1 MVNYRCSRCDYN
13 TDHKSKFRL
22 HLLKKNTCP
31 SKFNETSIYDILKL
45 YGFDEEATEYEIT
58 HNVNKNNQHKLT
70 KINKNNQHK
79 LTKINKNN
87 QHKLTKINKNSTE
100 NKISAICKFCSKKLS
115 CYKSCNR
122 HEKTCKEKNN
132 IEEQSNDSLNDKNDL
147 QKNYDALVIQVEKL
161 MNEVAVL
168 KTKNTSKIS
177 NKITN
182 KTNNINN
189 GIVNNIVINNYGSE
203 NIDYIT
209 FNRFVKLL
217 ETPLSA
223 ISKLIELK
231 HFNGKHPE
239 NHNIKIT
246 NIHDK
251 FAKIYKDKKW
261 LVSNK
266 KDIIQDLVENGYA
279 DFEEFKDLN
288 EEELTNKIKERY
300 KKMEKY
306 YTDNFG
312 ELYKQSEMSI
322 INGTNKLE

>member
-1 MVNYRCSRCDYN
+1 MVNYRCTRCGYN

-22 HLLKKNTCP
+22 HLLKKNICP

-45 YGFDEEATEYEIT
+45 HGFDEEAIEYEIIHKCVPNCT
-58 HNVNKNNQHKLT
+58 ESAPGCTAEIIHNSNTLVCSYCNKLFTRKSSLQRHINSRCSAA
-70 KINKNNQHK
+70 KINKDQNIIEQNKILKENNDK
-79 LTKINKNN
+79 LTLQVEQLINKMALLEPKTINN
-87 QHKLTKINKNSTE
+87 
-100 NKISAICKFCSKKLS
+100 
-115 CYKSCNR
+115 
-122 HEKTCKEKNN
+122 
-132 IEEQSNDSLNDKNDL
+132 
-147 QKNYDALVIQVEKL
+147 
-161 MNEVAVL
+161 
-168 KTKNTSKIS
+168 IS
-177 NKITN
+177 NKTKN
-182 KTNNINN
+182 KTNNINK

-209 FNRFVKLL
+209 FNKFVKLL

-231 HFNGKHPE
+231 HFNEKHPE

-300 KKMEKY
+300 GKMEKY
-306 YTDNFG
+306 YTENLG
-312 ELYKQSEMSI
+312 ELCKQSEMNI

>member
-1 MVNYRCSRCDYN
+1 MVNYRCTRCGYN

-22 HLLKKNTCP
+22 HLLKKNICP

-45 YGFDEEATEYEIT
+45 HGFDKEAIEYENA
-58 HNVNKNNQHKLT
+58 HDCKSNVNLKCKPKCKSTVNLSNSNICPNCKKTFSCRQAKYKHLKYNCNILKLT
-70 KINKNNQHK
+70 
-79 LTKINKNN
+79 
-87 QHKLTKINKNSTE
+87 
-100 NKISAICKFCSKKLS
+100 
-115 CYKSCNR
+115 
-122 HEKTCKEKNN
+122 
-132 IEEQSNDSLNDKNDL
+132 EEPSNDSLNDKTEL
-147 QKNYDALVIQVEKL
+147 QQNYDTLVIQVEKL

-168 KTKNTSKIS
+168 KTKTINNIS
-177 NKITN
+177 NKTKN
-182 KTNNINN
+182 KTNNINK

-209 FNRFVKLL
+209 FNKFVKLL

-231 HFNGKHPE
+231 HFNEKHPE

-300 KKMEKY
+300 GKMEKY
-306 YTDNFG
+306 YTENLG
-312 ELYKQSEMSI
+312 ELCKQSEMNI
-322 INGTNKLE
+322 INGTNKLD

>member
-1 MVNYRCSRCDYN
+1 MVNYTCLRCNYE
-13 TDHKSKFRL
+13 TYHKSVFKK

-45 YGFDEEATEYEIT
+45 HGFDEEATEYEIT
-58 HNVNKNNQHKLT
+58 HKCVPNCTESAPGCTAEIIHNSNTLVCSYCNKLFTRKSSLQRHINSRCSAA
-70 KINKNNQHK
+70 KINKDQYVNDEIKILKENNDK
-79 LTKINKNN
+79 LTLQVEQLINKMALLEPKTINN
-87 QHKLTKINKNSTE
+87 
-100 NKISAICKFCSKKLS
+100 
-115 CYKSCNR
+115 
-122 HEKTCKEKNN
+122 
-132 IEEQSNDSLNDKNDL
+132 
-147 QKNYDALVIQVEKL
+147 
-161 MNEVAVL
+161 
-168 KTKNTSKIS
+168 IS
-177 NKITN
+177 NKN
-182 KTNNINN
+182 KTNNINK

-209 FNRFVKLL
+209 FSRFVKLL

-300 KKMEKY
+300 GKMEKY
-306 YTDNFG
+306 YTENLG

>member
-1 MVNYRCSRCDYN
+1 MVNYTCLRCNYE
-13 TDHKSKFRL
+13 TYHKSVFKK

-45 YGFDEEATEYEIT
+45 HGFDEEAIEYEIT
-58 HNVNKNNQHKLT
+58 HNVNSNVNSTVNSKSNNHSCKHCKKTFTTRQGKSIHIKKYCNII
-70 KINKNNQHK
+70 KINKDQHVNDEIKILKENNDK
-79 LTKINKNN
+79 LTLQVEQLINKMALLEPKTINN
-87 QHKLTKINKNSTE
+87 
-100 NKISAICKFCSKKLS
+100 
-115 CYKSCNR
+115 
-122 HEKTCKEKNN
+122 
-132 IEEQSNDSLNDKNDL
+132 
-147 QKNYDALVIQVEKL
+147 
-161 MNEVAVL
+161 
-168 KTKNTSKIS
+168 IS
-177 NKITN
+177 NKN
-182 KTNNINN
+182 KTNNINK

-231 HFNGKHPE
+231 HFNDKHPE

-300 KKMEKY
+300 GKMEKY
-306 YTDNFG
+306 YTENLG

-322 INGTNKLE
+322 INGTNKLD

>member
-1 MVNYRCSRCDYN
+1 MVNHTCNRCGYTTYRKQN
-13 TDHKSKFRL
+13 LKT
-22 HLLKKNTCP
+22 HLLKKYTCQP
-31 SKFNETSIYDILKL
+31 LIDETSICDILKL
-45 YGFDEEATEYEIT
+45 HGFDEEAITYE
-58 HNVNKNNQHKLT
+58 NVNDCKSNVNLKCKPIYKSKLNIHITESDSNICPNCKKIFSCRQAKYKHLKYNCNILKLT
-70 KINKNNQHK
+70 
-79 LTKINKNN
+79 
-87 QHKLTKINKNSTE
+87 
-100 NKISAICKFCSKKLS
+100 
-115 CYKSCNR
+115 
-122 HEKTCKEKNN
+122 
-132 IEEQSNDSLNDKNDL
+132 EEQLNDKNEL
-147 QKNYDALVIQVEKL
+147 QKNHDALVIQVEKL
-161 MNEVAVL
+161 MNEVAIL
-168 KTKNTSKIS
+168 KTKNIS
-177 NKITN
+177 NISN
-182 KTNNINN
+182 KTNNINK

-209 FNRFVKLL
+209 FSRFVKLL

-231 HFNGKHPE
+231 YFNEKHPE

-266 KDIIQDLVENGYA
+266 KDIIQELVENGYA

-322 INGTNKLE
+322 INGTNKSE

>member
-1 MVNYRCSRCDYN
+1 MVNHTCNRCGYTTNRKQN
-13 TDHKSKFRL
+13 LKT
-22 HLLKKNTCP
+22 HLLKKNTC
-31 SKFNETSIYDILKL
+31 KQIIEMISIYDVLKSN
-45 YGFDEEATEYEIT
+45 GFDEEAIKYKNI
-58 HNVNKNNQHKLT
+58 HNVNSTVNSTVNSKSNNHICKHCKKTFTTRQGKSIHIKKYCSVVKSNDELS
-70 KINKNNQHK
+70 INKNIMEQNKILKENNDK
-79 LTKINKNN
+79 LTLQVEQLINKM
-87 QHKLTKINKNSTE
+87 
-100 NKISAICKFCSKKLS
+100 
-115 CYKSCNR
+115 
-122 HEKTCKEKNN
+122 
-132 IEEQSNDSLNDKNDL
+132 
-147 QKNYDALVIQVEKL
+147 AL
-161 MNEVAVL
+161 L
-168 KTKNTSKIS
+168 KTKNISKIS
-177 NKITN
+177 N
-182 KTNNINN
+182 KTNNINK

-209 FNRFVKLL
+209 FNKFVKLL

-231 HFNGKHPE
+231 HFNEKHPE

-300 KKMEKY
+300 GKMEKY
-306 YTDNFG
+306 YTENAG

>member
-1 MVNYRCSRCDYN
+1 MVNYRCTRCDYN

-31 SKFNETSIYDILKL
+31 SKFNEASIYDILKL
-45 YGFDEEATEYEIT
+45 YGFDEEATEYEII
-58 HNVNKNNQHKLT
+58 HN
-70 KINKNNQHK
+70 INKNNQH
-79 LTKINKNN
+79 
-87 QHKLTKINKNSTE
+87 KINKNSTE

-132 IEEQSNDSLNDKNDL
+132 IEQQVNDELSINKNIIEQNKILKENNDKL
-147 QKNYDALVIQVEKL
+147 TLQVEL
-161 MNEVAVL
+161 LL
-168 KTKNTSKIS
+168 KNASLTNTNIS
-177 NKITN
+177 NKTKN
-182 KTNNINN
+182 KTNNINK

-231 HFNGKHPE
+231 HFNDKHPE

-300 KKMEKY
+300 GKMEKY
-306 YTDNFG
+306 YTENLG

-322 INGTNKLE
+322 INGTNKSFVLQSNTI

>member
-1 MVNYRCSRCDYN
+1 MVNHTCNRCGYTTIRKQN
-13 TDHKSKFRL
+13 LKT
-22 HLLKKNTCP
+22 HLFKKNTCQ
-31 SKFNETSIYDILKL
+31 TIIGMISIYDTLKSH
-45 YGFDEEATEYEIT
+45 GFDEEATKYELT
-58 HNVNKNNQHKLT
+58 HTVNKNNQHKLT
-70 KINKNNQHK
+70 KINKNNQQK
-79 LTKINKNN
+79 S
-87 QHKLTKINKNSTE
+87 TKINKNSTE

-132 IEEQSNDSLNDKNDL
+132 IEQQVNDELSINKNIIEQNKILKENNDKL
-147 QKNYDALVIQVEKL
+147 TLQVEL
-161 MNEVAVL
+161 LL
-168 KTKNTSKIS
+168 KNASLTNTNIS
-177 NKITN
+177 NKNKTNN
-182 KTNNINN
+182 KTNNINK
-189 GIVNNIVINNYGSE
+189 GTVNNNTIINNYGSE

-231 HFNGKHPE
+231 YFNEKHPE

-266 KDIIQDLVENGYA
+266 KDIIQELVENGYA

-300 KKMEKY
+300 GKMEKY
-306 YTDNFG
+306 YTENLG

>member
-1 MVNYRCSRCDYN
+1 MVNHTCNRCGYTTYRKQN
-13 TDHKSKFRL
+13 LKT

-31 SKFNETSIYDILKL
+31 SKFNETSICDILKL
-45 YGFDEEATEYEIT
+45 HGFDEEATKYENT
-58 HNVNKNNQHKLT
+58 HECKSNVTLKCKPHCKPQCKPQCKSTINLHIKETNSNICPNCKKTFSCRQAKYKHLKYNCNVLKLT
-70 KINKNNQHK
+70 
-79 LTKINKNN
+79 
-87 QHKLTKINKNSTE
+87 
-100 NKISAICKFCSKKLS
+100 
-115 CYKSCNR
+115 
-122 HEKTCKEKNN
+122 
-132 IEEQSNDSLNDKNDL
+132 EEPLNDKTEL

-161 MNEVAVL
+161 MNEVAIL

-177 NKITN
+177 NK
-182 KTNNINN
+182 TNNINK
-189 GIVNNIVINNYGSE
+189 GTVNNIVINNYGSE

-209 FNRFVKLL
+209 FNKFIKLL

-223 ISKLIELK
+223 IPKLIELK
-231 HFNGKHPE
+231 FFNEKHPE

-266 KDIIQDLVENGYA
+266 KDIIQELVENGYA

-306 YTDNFG
+306 YIENIG
-312 ELYKQSEMSI
+312 ELYKQGEMSI
-322 INGTNKLE
+322 INGTNKLD

>member
-1 MVNYRCSRCDYN
+1 MA
-13 TDHKSKFRL
+13 
-22 HLLKKNTCP
+22 KKH
-31 SKFNETSIYDILKL
+31 ILKL
-45 YGFDEEATEYEIT
+45 TEEP
-58 HNVNKNNQHKLT
+58 
-70 KINKNNQHK
+70 
-79 LTKINKNN
+79 
-87 QHKLTKINKNSTE
+87 
-100 NKISAICKFCSKKLS
+100 
-115 CYKSCNR
+115 
-122 HEKTCKEKNN
+122 
-132 IEEQSNDSLNDKNDL
+132 SNDSLNDKTEL
-147 QKNYDALVIQVEKL
+147 QQNYDTLVIQVEKL

-168 KTKNTSKIS
+168 KTKTINNIS
-177 NKITN
+177 NKTKN
-182 KTNNINN
+182 KTNNINK

-209 FNRFVKLL
+209 FNKFVKLL

-231 HFNGKHPE
+231 HFNEKHPE

-306 YTDNFG
+306 YTENVG

-322 INGTNKLE
+322 INGTNKSCILHSNTI

>member
-1 MVNYRCSRCDYN
+1 MVNYTCMRCNYSTINKTMFKR
-13 TDHKSKFRL
+13 
-22 HLLKKNTCP
+22 HLLKKNICP

-45 YGFDEEATEYEIT
+45 YGFDEEASVYENAHECNSIVNLKCKSTVNLHTES
-58 HNVNKNNQHKLT
+58 
-70 KINKNNQHK
+70 
-79 LTKINKNN
+79 
-87 QHKLTKINKNSTE
+87 NS
-100 NKISAICKFCSKKLS
+100 NICPNCKKTFSCRQAKYKHLKYNCNSLKLS
-115 CYKSCNR
+115 
-122 HEKTCKEKNN
+122 
-132 IEEQSNDSLNDKNDL
+132 EEQSNDKTKL
-147 QKNYDALVIQVEKL
+147 QQNYDALVIQVEKL

-168 KTKNTSKIS
+168 KTKTINNIS
-177 NKITN
+177 NKTKN
-182 KTNNINN
+182 KTNNINK

-209 FNRFVKLL
+209 FNKFVKLL

-231 HFNGKHPE
+231 HFNEKHPE

-300 KKMEKY
+300 GKMEK
-306 YTDNFG
+306 
-312 ELYKQSEMSI
+312 
-322 INGTNKLE
+322 

>member
-1 MVNYRCSRCDYN
+1 MVNYRCTRCDYN

-45 YGFDEEATEYEIT
+45 HGFDEEATEYEIT
-58 HNVNKNNQHKLT
+58 HKCVPKCTESAPGCTAEIIHNSNTLVCSYCNKLFTRKSSLQRHINSRCSSV
-70 KINKNNQHK
+70 KINKEQHVNDEIKILKENNDK
-79 LTKINKNN
+79 LT
-87 QHKLTKINKNSTE
+87 L
-100 NKISAICKFCSKKLS
+100 
-115 CYKSCNR
+115 
-122 HEKTCKEKNN
+122 
-132 IEEQSNDSLNDKNDL
+132 
-147 QKNYDALVIQVEKL
+147 QVEL
-161 MNEVAVL
+161 LL
-168 KTKNTSKIS
+168 KNASFTNTNIS
-177 NKITN
+177 N
-182 KTNNINN
+182 KTNNINK
-189 GIVNNIVINNYGSE
+189 GTVNNNTIINNYGSE

-231 HFNGKHPE
+231 HFNEKHPE

-266 KDIIQDLVENGYA
+266 KDIIQELVENGYA

-300 KKMEKY
+300 GKMEKY
-306 YTDNFG
+306 YTENLG

-322 INGTNKLE
+322 INGTNKSFVLQSNTI

>member
-1 MVNYRCSRCDYN
+1 MVNYTCLRCNYE
-13 TDHKSKFRL
+13 TYHKSVFKK

-45 YGFDEEATEYEIT
+45 HGFDEEATEYEIT
-58 HNVNKNNQHKLT
+58 HKCVPNCTESAPGCTAEIIHNSNTLVCSYCNKLFTRKSSLQRHINSRCSAA
-70 KINKNNQHK
+70 KINKDQYVNDEIKILKENNDK
-79 LTKINKNN
+79 LTLQVEQLINKMALLEPKTINN
-87 QHKLTKINKNSTE
+87 
-100 NKISAICKFCSKKLS
+100 
-115 CYKSCNR
+115 
-122 HEKTCKEKNN
+122 
-132 IEEQSNDSLNDKNDL
+132 
-147 QKNYDALVIQVEKL
+147 
-161 MNEVAVL
+161 
-168 KTKNTSKIS
+168 IS
-177 NKITN
+177 NKN
-182 KTNNINN
+182 KTNNINK

-300 KKMEKY
+300 GKMEKY
-306 YTDNFG
+306 YTENLG

>member
-45 YGFDEEATEYEIT
+45 YGFDEEASVYENAHECNSIVNLKCKSTVNLHTES
-58 HNVNKNNQHKLT
+58 
-70 KINKNNQHK
+70 
-79 LTKINKNN
+79 
-87 QHKLTKINKNSTE
+87 NS
-100 NKISAICKFCSKKLS
+100 NICPNCKKTFSCRQAKYKHLKYNCNSLKLS
-115 CYKSCNR
+115 
-122 HEKTCKEKNN
+122 
-132 IEEQSNDSLNDKNDL
+132 EEQSNDKNEL

-161 MNEVAVL
+161 MNEVAIL
-168 KTKNTSKIS
+168 KTKPKTINNIS
-177 NKITN
+177 NKN
-182 KTNNINN
+182 NNI
-189 GIVNNIVINNYGSE
+189 NIVINNYGSE

-223 ISKLIELK
+223 IPKLIELK
-231 HFNGKHPE
+231 FFNEKHPE

-266 KDIIQDLVENGYA
+266 KDIIQELVENGYA

-306 YTDNFG
+306 YTENVG

-322 INGTNKLE
+322 INGTNKSCILHSNTI

>member
-1 MVNYRCSRCDYN
+1 MRCNYSTINKTMFKR
-13 TDHKSKFRL
+13 

-45 YGFDEEATEYEIT
+45 HGFDEEATEYKNT
-58 HNVNKNNQHKLT
+58 HKCVPNCTESAPGCTAKIIHNSNTLVCSYCNKLFTRKSSLQRHINSRCSVA
-70 KINKNNQHK
+70 KINKDQQVNDEIKILKENNDK
-79 LTKINKNN
+79 LTLQVEQLINKMALLEPKTINN
-87 QHKLTKINKNSTE
+87 
-100 NKISAICKFCSKKLS
+100 
-115 CYKSCNR
+115 
-122 HEKTCKEKNN
+122 
-132 IEEQSNDSLNDKNDL
+132 
-147 QKNYDALVIQVEKL
+147 
-161 MNEVAVL
+161 
-168 KTKNTSKIS
+168 IS
-177 NKITN
+177 NKTKN
-182 KTNNINN
+182 KTNNINK

-209 FNRFVKLL
+209 FNKFVKLL

-231 HFNGKHPE
+231 HFNEKHPE

-266 KDIIQDLVENGYA
+266 KDIIQELVENGYA

-306 YTDNFG
+306 YTENVG

-322 INGTNKLE
+322 INGTNKSCILHSNTI

>member
-1 MVNYRCSRCDYN
+1 MVNYTCMRCNYSTINKTMFKR
-13 TDHKSKFRL
+13 

-31 SKFNETSIYDILKL
+31 SKFNETSIYDILKV
-45 YGFDEEATEYEIT
+45 YGFDAEATEYEIT
-58 HNVNKNNQHKLT
+58 HNV
-70 KINKNNQHK
+70 NKNNQHK

-132 IEEQSNDSLNDKNDL
+132 IEQQVNDELSINKNIIEQNKILKENNDKL
-147 QKNYDALVIQVEKL
+147 TLQVEL
-161 MNEVAVL
+161 LL
-168 KTKNTSKIS
+168 KNASLTNTNIS
-177 NKITN
+177 NKTKN
-182 KTNNINN
+182 KTNNINK

-231 HFNGKHPE
+231 HFNDKHPE

-300 KKMEKY
+300 GKMEKY
-306 YTDNFG
+306 YTENLG

-322 INGTNKLE
+322 INGTNKSFVLQSNTI

>member
-1 MVNYRCSRCDYN
+1 MVNYRCTRCDYN

-31 SKFNETSIYDILKL
+31 PKFNETSIYDILKV
-45 YGFDEEATEYEIT
+45 YGFDEEATKYEIT
-58 HNVNKNNQHKLT
+58 PKCADFAPGCTAQIIHNSNAIVCSHCNKLFTRKSSLQRHINSRCSSV
-70 KINKNNQHK
+70 KINKEQQVNDE
-79 LTKINKNN
+79 LSINKNIIEQN
-87 QHKLTKINKNSTE
+87 KILKENNDKLT
-100 NKISAICKFCSKKLS
+100 L
-115 CYKSCNR
+115 
-122 HEKTCKEKNN
+122 
-132 IEEQSNDSLNDKNDL
+132 
-147 QKNYDALVIQVEKL
+147 QVEL
-161 MNEVAVL
+161 LL
-168 KTKNTSKIS
+168 KNASLTNTNIS
-177 NKITN
+177 NKN
-182 KTNNINN
+182 KTNNINK
-189 GIVNNIVINNYGSE
+189 GTVNNNTIINNYGSE

-209 FNRFVKLL
+209 FSRFVKLL

-231 HFNGKHPE
+231 YFNEKHPE

-306 YTDNFG
+306 YTDSFG

-322 INGTNKLE
+322 INGTNKLD

>member
-1 MVNYRCSRCDYN
+1 MVNYRCTRCDYN

-31 SKFNETSIYDILKL
+31 SKFNEASIYDILKL
-45 YGFDEEATEYEIT
+45 HGFDEEATEYEIT
-58 HNVNKNNQHKLT
+58 HNV
-70 KINKNNQHK
+70 
-79 LTKINKNN
+79 NKNN

-132 IEEQSNDSLNDKNDL
+132 IEEQSNDKTEL
-147 QKNYDALVIQVEKL
+147 QQNYDALVIQVEKL
-161 MNEVAVL
+161 MNEVAIL

-177 NKITN
+177 NKI
-182 KTNNINN
+182 NNINK
-189 GIVNNIVINNYGSE
+189 GTVNNIVINRTCVNYGSE

-209 FNRFVKLL
+209 FNKFIKLL

-223 ISKLIELK
+223 IPKLIELK
-231 HFNGKHPE
+231 FFNEKHPE

-266 KDIIQDLVENGYA
+266 KDIIQELVENGYA

-306 YTDNFG
+306 YTENIG
-312 ELYKQSEMSI
+312 NLYKQGEMSI

>member
-1 MVNYRCSRCDYN
+1 MTIHTCSRCGYT
-13 TDHKSKFRL
+13 TDRKQNLKL
-22 HLLKKNTCP
+22 HLLKKKTCP
-31 SKFNETSIYDILKL
+31 PKFNETSIYDILKFH
-45 YGFDEEATEYEIT
+45 GFDEEASEYEIK
-58 HNVNKNNQHKLT
+58 HNVVSNCTNLAPICTTKIIHNSNTLVCSYCDKLFT
-70 KINKNNQHK
+70 RKSSLQRHINSRCSAAKINKDQNIIEQNKILKENNDK
-79 LTKINKNN
+79 LTLQVEQLINKMALLEPKTINN
-87 QHKLTKINKNSTE
+87 
-100 NKISAICKFCSKKLS
+100 
-115 CYKSCNR
+115 
-122 HEKTCKEKNN
+122 
-132 IEEQSNDSLNDKNDL
+132 
-147 QKNYDALVIQVEKL
+147 
-161 MNEVAVL
+161 
-168 KTKNTSKIS
+168 IS
-177 NKITN
+177 NKTKN
-182 KTNNINN
+182 KTNNINK

-209 FNRFVKLL
+209 FNKFVKLL

-231 HFNGKHPE
+231 HFNEKHPE

-300 KKMEKY
+300 GKMEKY
-306 YTDNFG
+306 YTENAG
-312 ELYKQSEMSI
+312 ELYKQSEMNI
-322 INGTNKLE
+322 INGTNKLD

>member
-1 MVNYRCSRCDYN
+1 MVNYTCLRCNYE
-13 TDHKSKFRL
+13 TYHKSVFKK

-45 YGFDEEATEYEIT
+45 HGFDEEATEYEIT
-58 HNVNKNNQHKLT
+58 HKCVPNCTESAPGCTAEIIHNSNTLVCSYCNKLFTRKSSLQRHINSRCSAA
-70 KINKNNQHK
+70 KINKDQYVNDEIKILKENNDK
-79 LTKINKNN
+79 LTLQVEQLINKMALLEPKTINN
-87 QHKLTKINKNSTE
+87 
-100 NKISAICKFCSKKLS
+100 
-115 CYKSCNR
+115 
-122 HEKTCKEKNN
+122 
-132 IEEQSNDSLNDKNDL
+132 
-147 QKNYDALVIQVEKL
+147 
-161 MNEVAVL
+161 
-168 KTKNTSKIS
+168 IS
-177 NKITN
+177 NKN
-182 KTNNINN
+182 KTNNINK

-209 FNRFVKLL
+209 FSRFVKLL

-306 YTDNFG
+306 YTENLG

>member
-1 MVNYRCSRCDYN
+1 MVNYTCLRCNYE
-13 TDHKSKFRL
+13 TYHKSVFKK

-31 SKFNETSIYDILKL
+31 SKFNEASIYDILKL
-45 YGFDEEATEYEIT
+45 HGFDEEAAKYE
-58 HNVNKNNQHKLT
+58 NVCVSAKIPPHPAKIQEHFQCRFCTNLFTRKDSLIKHELNRCKSKDNIS
-70 KINKNNQHK
+70 INKN
-79 LTKINKNN
+79 I
-87 QHKLTKINKNSTE
+87 IEE
-100 NKISAICKFCSKKLS
+100 NKIL
-115 CYKSCNR
+115 
-122 HEKTCKEKNN
+122 KEN
-132 IEEQSNDSLNDKNDL
+132 NDKL
-147 QKNYDALVIQVEKL
+147 TLQVEQLINKMAL
-161 MNEVAVL
+161 LEP
-168 KTKNTSKIS
+168 KTINNIS
-177 NKITN
+177 NKN
-182 KTNNINN
+182 KTNNINK

-209 FNRFVKLL
+209 FSRFVKLL

-231 HFNGKHPE
+231 YFNEKHPE

-312 ELYKQSEMSI
+312 ELYKQSI
-322 INGTNKLE
+322 HLR

>member
-1 MVNYRCSRCDYN
+1 MVNYTCLRCNYE
-13 TDHKSKFRL
+13 TYHKSVFKK

-31 SKFNETSIYDILKL
+31 SKFNETSIYDILKSH
-45 YGFDEEATEYEIT
+45 GFDEEAIKYENI
-58 HNVNKNNQHKLT
+58 HNVIPNVTHDVIINDHICKYCKKSFANRHSKSRHINNYCSVVKSNDELS
-70 KINKNNQHK
+70 INKNIMEQNKILKENNDK
-79 LTKINKNN
+79 LTLQVEQLINKMA
-87 QHKLTKINKNSTE
+87 LLE
-100 NKISAICKFCSKKLS
+100 P
-115 CYKSCNR
+115 
-122 HEKTCKEKNN
+122 KTINN
-132 IEEQSNDSLNDKNDL
+132 IS
-147 QKNYDALVIQVEKL
+147 
-161 MNEVAVL
+161 
-168 KTKNTSKIS
+168 TK
-177 NKITN
+177 N
-182 KTNNINN
+182 KTNNINK

-231 HFNGKHPE
+231 HFNDKHPE

-300 KKMEKY
+300 GKMEKY
-306 YTDNFG
+306 YTENLG

-322 INGTNKLE
+322 INGTNKSFVLQSNTI

>member
-1 MVNYRCSRCDYN
+1 MVNYRCTRCGYN

-22 HLLKKNTCP
+22 HLLKKNICP

-45 YGFDEEATEYEIT
+45 HGFDEEATEYEII
-58 HNVNKNNQHKLT
+58 HNVVSNVTPDVIINTHICKYCKKSFANRHSKSRHINNYCSVVKSNDELS
-70 KINKNNQHK
+70 INKNIIEQNKILKENNDK
-79 LTKINKNN
+79 LT
-87 QHKLTKINKNSTE
+87 L
-100 NKISAICKFCSKKLS
+100 
-115 CYKSCNR
+115 
-122 HEKTCKEKNN
+122 
-132 IEEQSNDSLNDKNDL
+132 
-147 QKNYDALVIQVEKL
+147 QVEL
-161 MNEVAVL
+161 LL
-168 KTKNTSKIS
+168 KNASLTNTNIS
-177 NKITN
+177 NKTKN
-182 KTNNINN
+182 KTNNINK

-209 FNRFVKLL
+209 FNKFVKLL

-231 HFNGKHPE
+231 HFNEKHPE

-300 KKMEKY
+300 GKMEKY
-306 YTDNFG
+306 YTENLG
-312 ELYKQSEMSI
+312 ELCKQSEMNI
-322 INGTNKLE
+322 INGTNKLD

>member
-1 MVNYRCSRCDYN
+1 MVNYRCTRCDYN

-31 SKFNETSIYDILKL
+31 SKFNETSIYDILKV
-45 YGFDEEATEYEIT
+45 YGFDAEATEYEIT
-58 HNVNKNNQHKLT
+58 HNV
-70 KINKNNQHK
+70 NKNNQHK

-132 IEEQSNDSLNDKNDL
+132 IEEQSNDSLNDKTVL
-147 QKNYDALVIQVEKL
+147 QQNYDALVIQVEKL
-161 MNEVAVL
+161 MNEVAIL
-168 KTKNTSKIS
+168 KTRNISKINNTSKIN
-177 NKITN
+177 NKI
-182 KTNNINN
+182 NNINK
-189 GIVNNIVINNYGSE
+189 GTVNNNTIINNYGSE

-209 FNRFVKLL
+209 FSRFVKLL

-231 HFNGKHPE
+231 YFNEKHPE

-266 KDIIQDLVENGYA
+266 KDIIFSPKV
-279 DFEEFKDLN
+279 
-288 EEELTNKIKERY
+288 KE
-300 KKMEKY
+300 
-306 YTDNFG
+306 
-312 ELYKQSEMSI
+312 I
-322 INGTNKLE
+322 

>member
-1 MVNYRCSRCDYN
+1 MRCNYSTINKTMFKR
-13 TDHKSKFRL
+13 

-31 SKFNETSIYDILKL
+31 SKFNGMSIYDILKL
-45 YGFDEEATEYEIT
+45 HGFDEEATKYEIT
-58 HNVNKNNQHKLT
+58 HNCAPNCTEFAPVCATEIIHNSNTLVCSYCNKLFTRKSSLQRHINSRCSAVKL
-70 KINKNNQHK
+70 NK
-79 LTKINKNN
+79 
-87 QHKLTKINKNSTE
+87 
-100 NKISAICKFCSKKLS
+100 
-115 CYKSCNR
+115 
-122 HEKTCKEKNN
+122 
-132 IEEQSNDSLNDKNDL
+132 EQQVNDSLNDKTEL
-147 QKNYDALVIQVEKL
+147 QKNHDALVIQVEKL
-161 MNEVAVL
+161 MNEVAIL

-177 NKITN
+177 NKI
-182 KTNNINN
+182 NNINK
-189 GIVNNIVINNYGSE
+189 GTVNNNTIINNYGSE

-231 HFNGKHPE
+231 YFNEKHPE

-266 KDIIQDLVENGYA
+266 KDIIQELVENGYA

-306 YTDNFG
+306 YTENLG
-312 ELYKQSEMSI
+312 ELYKQSEMGI